1 MTILRDLTHRKARSA
16 QVGLSYF
23 FLAGF
28 FGIIMLEG
36 LGWIKFDVMGQL
48 GPMAMLVLSFWFQR
62 QRSSSDEASELHRGP
77 DPVNPIAPPSA
88 ANSQ

>member
-1 MTILRDLTHRKARSA
+1 MSVFHDLTHRKARSA

-28 FGIIMLEG
+28 FGIIIMQGTGCL
-36 LGWIKFDVMGQL
+36 KFDVMGQL

-62 QRSSSDEASELHRGP
+62 QRTSSD
-77 DPVNPIAPPSA
+77 DPTPTPTPNPIQPPQA
-88 ANSQ
+88 AKQGEQTK